1 VQKNLLMALS
11 FNGKVAVVT
20 GGTSGIG
27 LATAREFAANGA
39 KVILTGRKK
48 TEVDKVAAELNA
60 TGVVCDQSNLID
72 IDQLVA
78 RVKTD
83 HGSIDILFIN
93 AGIVL
98 FSSIESATEEHF
110 DRVMN
115 INFKGSFFTLSKFIP
130 IIKNGGSIT
139 ILSSINA
146 TTGQSLC
153 AVYSASKGALNSLLN
168 VAVTELSPR
177 GIRINAVSPGP
188 VATNLLGPAGL
199 DDHTVKD
206 FASRTLQKIPVKR
219 FGKPEEIAKLVAFL
233 SGEDASYIT
242 GSNYVIDGGTSV
254 NPIIG

>member
-1 VQKNLLMALS
+1 MALS

-27 LATAREFAANGA
+27 LATAREFSANGA

-48 TEVDKVAAELNA
+48 NEVDKIAVELNA
-60 TGVVCDQSNLID
+60 TGVVCDQSNLAEID
-72 IDQLVA
+72 RLVA
-78 RVKTD
+78 RVKSD
-83 HGSIDILFIN
+83 HDSIDILFIN

-98 FSSIESATEEHF
+98 FSSIEAATEEHF
-110 DRVMN
+110 NQVMN

-130 IIKNGGSIT
+130 VIKSGGAVT

-168 VAVTELSPR
+168 VAVTELSPK
-177 GIRINAVSPGP
+177 GIRVNAVSPGP
-188 VATNLLGPAGL
+188 VATNLLAPAGL
-199 DDHTVKD
+199 DDHTVQD
-206 FASRTLQKIPVKR
+206 FASRTLQKIPIGR

-233 SGEDASYIT
+233 SGDEAGFIT
-242 GSNYVIDGGTSV
+242 GSNFVIDGGTNV